1 VKRGSLAA
9 VLTLLFALAAAAGVF
24 LYVQNARERAVDGEP
39 MVTVVVGTSDIPAG
53 ENLDTLI
60 RSGAFTTKQVPRS
73 DVIQNA
79 YTDPAQLQGLRT
91 AYPILAGEQ
100 ISPARMVGD
109 LQAAGG
115 RYGLRSGY
123 QAVSLSLEPQ
133 RAVAGR
139 LQSGDYVEA
148 YGTFTEGQDAQVTRF
163 IVPDAQVLSV
173 TTDETGSGG
182 STVLLAVGPEEAQ
195 RLIYAQEQGTVWL
208 TLLPPNEDGA
218 TRIAPLRSKELA

>member
-1 VKRGSLAA
+1 MKRGSLAA
-9 VLTLLFALAAAAGVF
+9 ILTLFFAIAAAAGVF
-24 LYVQNARERAVDGEP
+24 LYVQNARQQAVNGEP
-39 MVTVVVGTSDIPAG
+39 MVRVVVATQDVPAG
-53 ENLDTLI
+53 ENLDTLVQA
-60 RSGAFTTKQVPRS
+60 GLFTTKDVPRS

-79 YTDPAQLQGLRT
+79 YTDPAQLQGQRT

-123 QAVSLSLEPQ
+123 QAVSLSLESQ
-133 RAVAGR
+133 RAVAGA
-139 LQSGDYVEA
+139 LQNGDYVEA
-148 YGTFTEGQDAQVTRF
+148 YGTFSEGQGGQITRF

-173 TTDETGSGG
+173 VADTTGSGG
-182 STVLLAVGPEEAQ
+182 TTVLLAVAPDEAQ
-195 RLIYAQEQGTVWL
+195 TLIYAQEQGSVWL

-218 TRIAPLRSKELA
+218 TIAPLRSKELA